1 MIQPYMNIY
10 YDFRDEPARIRVLQE
25 MLRFIARASGDASLN
40 TAVDGSYDRATE
52 NAVRAFQRKYG
63 LSETGVVDLPTWERI
78 REIYAA
84 YGSGIL
90 NGDGEG
96 IYPFLST
103 RTEVKLGEKS
113 ALVMI
118 LQIILDS
125 LRLFYDGYGE
135 VPLSGVYDKA
145 TEEAIRAF
153 QRANLLSATGV
164 TDITTWNRLARAY
177 NFAERERQ

>member
-10 YDFRDEPARIRVLQE
+10 YDFRNEPARIRVLQQ
-25 MLRFIARASGDASLN
+25 MLRFISRASGDETLN
-40 TAVDGSYDRATE
+40 VAVDGRYDRGTE

-63 LSETGVVDLPTWERI
+63 LSETGVVDLPTWEKI

-90 NGDGEG
+90 DGDGEG
-96 IYPFLST
+96 IYPFLRP
-103 RTEVKLGEKS
+103 RTEVRAGEKS
-113 ALVMI
+113 TLVMI

-135 VPLSGVYDKA
+135 IPLSGVYDKA
-145 TEEAIRAF
+145 TEDAIRAF
-153 QRANLLSATGV
+153 QRANLLDATGV
-164 TDITTWNRLARAY
+164 TDRVTWNRLAEAY